1 MKKIF
6 RLAIVFA
13 LAGAALLTGCTKDY
27 GTEIADLQKA
37 VTDLQSTV
45 KSLQDVVKGGAVIT
59 DVVSTA
65 EGVTIKTTN
74 GEYKITNGK
83 DGKDGKDGAKG
94 ADGKNGTNGT
104 NGTNGKDGKD
114 GTVLTIGTDGYWYLD
129 GKKTDYKAAGKDGA
143 DGKNGQDGKNGENG
157 KDGISWTIQEVN
169 GVLSFVSSTGEVK
182 PVFADGSKPV
192 TAVWNKADNSLDI
205 YNVDGIEGG
214 KVSIST
220 LPELTS
226 IVFVPEIYF
235 EGIEALEYI
244 YVKDKY
250 YKVDTTPVPDTIEK
264 QYQINNQN
272 YGGATIKFPQD
283 NKRIPAI
290 EGSTGKAVANI
301 LAWTKNNGDYS
312 FSRLCYADY
321 NINPSTFPIE
331 QATWFWDWYDKEN
344 RTRKTNAW
352 EPSAPKVESYTKD
365 GEKGVLK
372 VSFTINNAD
381 KLTPVAPSKNV
392 SIIELRGSYKRGEE
406 TKVVASDYEALVPYK
421 EAFYKIAFKT
431 SLAYRTKADDCPLT
445 PTNQTPHLYP
455 TAKAAAEEQYSVP
468 VTYNDGPFS
477 LDIVDIHMKKPG
489 DQLHQVGNDEK
500 AYTIAELQK
509 YYPNL
514 KLHFEPVSYTLGG
527 NVTEEDKFCDIYED
541 ADGKW
546 WFQPMYV
553 NKHKTDGSWDTSAAC
568 PKGEETGISS
578 VGRRPIVL
586 VTLVDT
592 ANKDKVVLEGYFKIE
607 IVKNAVKPIIAT
619 VHVFDFDP
627 FGMLCDPQADPADP
641 ADFYNNYEQYDYR
654 KETKW
659 ALFSNLVLE
668 QTLKMDYDQFKGTF
682 NWENGKTFE
691 KNAQGDMVATDDY
704 GRIIYV
710 SDTGN
715 GGINDKFVILFR
727 KANYD
732 KFVEKKITEKELFAH
747 FQSVGQ
753 GEVWLGF
760 KVSIV
765 GKPTV
770 TFAEKNPKYWFDDLK
785 EKNYEQN
792 IRVSVKVPNAD
803 GDDVTKYV
811 KFFDDNWVG
820 NKVKLALGN
829 DEVSQWYKPYWNNI
843 PVQYSYVFN
852 KKQDDFKYPDP
863 NDPAK
868 TKTAKFYVSDDQKTV
883 YLDAQHLHPL
893 AQITNE
899 NYVTNNDQNVFDP
912 TVNADKLTYLC
923 NDDTKELLNAYEYR
937 TNADNTTANKVSEML
952 YFKIDLIATYGVC
965 QIPCD
970 AYTFPARMIRPLTIV
985 KGEAGKL
992 KDAVITGDNVEIGK
1006 IFSAYDWQG
1015 NPVLTYKNNAYVEGV
1030 VNGVNLYKYFG
1041 LATLTLDIDHVKTN
1055 QTGSWKYLFDQ
1066 KDANNVVTEEGVN
1079 NAAKL
1084 WVANKANPQV
1094 AVVPATVNIAQ
1105 AANLANFVLHYE
1117 NNAGVVNDFKFQIP
1131 FIMTYKWGNIIGNV
1145 EVDVEHTIS
1154 L

>member
-83 DGKDGKDGAKG
+83 DGKDGKDGA
-94 ADGKNGTNGT
+94 DGKNGTNGT

-143 DGKNGQDGKNGENG
+143 DGKDGKDGENGKDGKDGENG

-192 TAVWNKADNSLDI
+192 TAVWNKDSNSLDI

-244 YVKDKY
+244 YVKDNY
-250 YKVDTTPVPDTIEK
+250 YKVDTTPVPDTVEK
-264 QYQINNQN
+264 AVPGLAV
-272 YGGATIKFPQD
+272 GGATIKFPAD
-283 NKRIPAI
+283 MKRIPAI
-290 EGSTGKAVANI
+290 EGSNGKKVQNI
-301 LAWTKNNGDYS
+301 LAWTKNNGAYS

-352 EPSAPKVESYTKD
+352 QPSAPKVESFTKD
-365 GEKGVLK
+365 GEKGILK

-392 SIIELRGSYKRGEE
+392 SIIELRGSYKRGDE

-421 EAFYKIAFKT
+421 EAFHAIAFKLST
-431 SLAYRTKADDCPLT
+431 TYRTAAEDCPLVT
-445 PTNQTPHLYP
+445 VNQTPHLYP
-455 TAKAAAEEQYSVP
+455 TAKLAAEEARSVP
-468 VTYNDGPFS
+468 VTYNAGPFS
-477 LDIVDIHMKKPG
+477 LDIVNIHMKKPG
-489 DQLHQVGNDEK
+489 DQLHQVGVDEK
-500 AYTIAELQK
+500 EYTIAELQK

-553 NKHKTDGSWDTSAAC
+553 NKHKADGSWDTSAAC

-586 VTLVDT
+586 VTLIDT
-592 ANKDKVVLEGYFKIE
+592 ANSNKVVLRGYFKVE
-607 IVKNAVKPIIAT
+607 IVKKAVDPIIAT

-627 FGMLCDPQADPADP
+627 FGMLCNPQADPADP
-641 ADFYNNYEQYDYR
+641 ADFYNNYDAYDYR

-682 NWENGKTFE
+682 NWENGKTYE
-691 KNAQGDMVATDDY
+691 LKNKNMVATDDY

-710 SDTGN
+710 QDTGA

-727 KANYD
+727 KENYD
-732 KFVEKKITEKELFAH
+732 KFVADKITEKELYAH
-747 FQSVGQ
+747 FTSLGE

-765 GKPTV
+765 DKPKV

-792 IRVSVKVPNAD
+792 IRVSVKVPNKTE
-803 GDDVTKYV
+803 DDVTKYV

-820 NKVKLALGN
+820 NKVQLALGT
-829 DEVSQWYKPYWNNI
+829 DAVSQWYKDIWATLPIEYEYRFSKTQDN
-843 PVQYSYVFN
+843 YV
-852 KKQDDFKYPDP
+852 YPDP
-863 NDPAK
+863 ADPTK
-868 TKTAKFYVSDDQKTV
+868 TKTAKFYVSDDQKTI
-883 YLDAQHLHPL
+883 YIDAAHLHPI
-893 AQITNE
+893 ATITNE
-899 NYVTNNDQNVFDP
+899 NYVTNNDVNVFDP

-923 NDDTKELLNAYEYR
+923 NDDSKELLNGYEYK
-937 TNADNTTANKVSEML
+937 TEANSNVTLNKVSEML
-952 YFKIDLIATYGVC
+952 YFKIDLTATYGVC
-965 QIPCD
+965 KIPCA
-970 AYTFPARMIRPLTIV
+970 AYTFPARMIRPLTI
-985 KGEAGKL
+985 KNGEAGKL
-992 KDAVITGDNVEIGK
+992 LDAVITGDNVEIGK

-1041 LATLTLDIDHVKTN
+1041 LATLELDIDNVLTD
-1055 QTGSWKYLFDQ
+1055 QTGEYKYLFDGTRGG
-1066 KDANNVVTEEGVN
+1066 KFIEGVN

-1094 AVVPATVNIAQ
+1094 AVSPAIVDIST
-1105 AANLANFVLHYE
+1105 AANLANYLLHYE
-1117 NNAGVVNDFKFQIP
+1117 NNAGVVNDFNFKIP
-1131 FIMTYKWGNIIGNV
+1131 FKMTYKWGEINGTV
-1145 EVDVEHTIS
+1145 VVPVEHTQS